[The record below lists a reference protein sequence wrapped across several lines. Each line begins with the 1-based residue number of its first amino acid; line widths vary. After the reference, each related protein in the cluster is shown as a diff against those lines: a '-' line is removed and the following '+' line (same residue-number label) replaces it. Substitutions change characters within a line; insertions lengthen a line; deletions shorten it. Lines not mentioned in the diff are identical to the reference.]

1 MDIVFV
7 DIINI
12 FLPETLLF
20 GFIILN
26 LLLSL
31 FFGKIL
37 YKFSGRFALLGI
49 LIPLASIAF
58 GVSHSGYTVF
68 GGAYIS
74 TVFTMIMKVLILIGA
89 FFTVILSQNITK
101 RIRYRAFEYYTLIL
115 TATFGALCLVSSN
128 DFIPMFVALE
138 TMTVSV
144 CMLIGFHNRYQSKEA
159 AIKYLLG
166 SVISS
171 GIMLFGISY
180 LYGMCGELN
189 YSLINNAYFGQ
200 DNSLFFV
207 ISCIFII
214 CGLSFQTANIPF
226 QFSLP
231 DVFQGASYPVGAFIS
246 TIPVIA
252 GFSALLRIITYIM
265 YDSPVLQLFI
275 GTMAILTV
283 LYGVSGAIR
292 QTNFKRAAG
301 YSSVIQCG
309 FMMLA
314 VGIFSAYGITAF
326 IFYITAYLFMTFGI
340 WAAGL
345 TFVACTESDEIKDYA
360 GIFYVRPYYATSFI
374 FCIIALAGFPPASG
388 FLAKLFLFISVMR
401 QDGSGLV
408 FLIPALILAAAAL
421 YFYANLIKT
430 MFQRKQCKNLAQK
443 QMNTKIVLY
452 FCTVMTGLIFI
463 FADFISKLAIFASF
477 GI

>member
-7 DIINI
+7 DIVNI

-20 GFIILN
+20 GLIILN

-31 FFGKIL
+31 FFGNVL
-37 YKFSGRFALLGI
+37 YKFSGRFALLSI

-58 GVSHSGYTVF
+58 GISHAGYTVF

-74 TVFTMIMKVLILIGA
+74 TVFTMIMKVLILMGA

-115 TATFGALCLVSSN
+115 TATFGAMCLVSAN
-128 DFIPMFVALE
+128 DFIPMFIALE

-159 AIKYLLG
+159 AVKYLLS

-171 GIMLFGISY
+171 GILLFGISY

-200 DNSLFFV
+200 DNSLLFV

-226 QFSLP
+226 QSALP
-231 DVFQGASYPVGAFIS
+231 DTVQGSSYPVGAFIT

-265 YDSPVLQLFI
+265 CDSPILQLFI
-275 GTMAILTV
+275 GIIAILTV
-283 LYGVSGAIR
+283 LYGATGAIR
-292 QTNFKRAAG
+292 QTNFKRAAA

-314 VGIFSAYGITAF
+314 AGVFSAYGITSF
-326 IFYITAYLFMTFGI
+326 IFYIIVYLFMNIGI
-340 WAAGL
+340 WSAGL

-360 GIFYVRPYYATSFI
+360 GIFYVRPYYASAFI
-374 FCIIALAGFPPASG
+374 FCLMALAGLPPASG
-388 FLAKLFLFISVMR
+388 FLAKLFLFVSVMR

-408 FLIPALILAAAAL
+408 FLIPALILAAVAL
-421 YFYANLIKT
+421 YFYANLIKA
-430 MFQRKQCKNLAQK
+430 MFQRKQCKNIATK

-463 FADFISKLAIFASF
+463 FADFISKLSIFASF